1 MYYLIPAEIIFVLE
15 AFIELFSL
23 LPKEGYFVSTE
34 VPGVIHKSFK
44 FTGYGEK
51 EFEKIKTFLS
61 LTVSEN
67 EAEPS
72 SG

>member
-1 MYYLIPAEIIFVLE
+1 MYYLT
-15 AFIELFSL
+15 FIELFSL
-23 LPKEGYFVSTE
+23 LLKEGYFVSTE
-34 VPGVIHKSFK
+34 VPDIIHNSFK

-61 LTVSEN
+61 LTGSEN